1 MAMIRRG
8 KGRSGRPGVLSSVV
22 PPSDPVL
29 TRLQQLGEL
38 KAQGLLTDAEF
49 DTQKARLL
57 AS

>member
-1 MAMIRRG
+1 MIRRG